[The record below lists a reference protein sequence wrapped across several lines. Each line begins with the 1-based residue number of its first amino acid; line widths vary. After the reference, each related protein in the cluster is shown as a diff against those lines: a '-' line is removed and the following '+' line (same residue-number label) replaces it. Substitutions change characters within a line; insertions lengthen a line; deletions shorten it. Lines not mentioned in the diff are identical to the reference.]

1 MDDTGLLDFL
11 EDELIDL
18 RCVETANA
26 DAGYSVHWEVVQ
38 HYAGGREKVI
48 GVGATARE
56 AIFDASLEPGD
67 IRRSDYVPPDPP
79 ARHRNLEG
87 V

>member
-1 MDDTGLLDFL
+1 MKDTDLLAFI
-11 EDELIDL
+11 EDELVDL

-26 DAGYSVHWEVVQ
+26 DAGDYSVHWEVVQ
-38 HYAGGREKVI
+38 HYTGGKEKVI

-67 IRRSDYVPPDPP
+67 IRRSDYVPPEYKQ
-79 ARHRNLEG
+79 RLECI
-87 V
+87 